1 MTMSKMAL
9 LGAVVVA
16 SVVIGSGTLAW
27 VRNGAVTAD
36 HENAD
41 NYVFGPDGR
50 LIGAAPTRAYV
61 PSGSGTVFRISPKSL
76 RQQKAPRLLELQYR
90 DRENFL
96 YRAAFCNPPV

>member
-50 LIGAAPTRAYV
+50 LIGAAPNQSIR
-61 PSGSGTVFRISPKSL
+61 S
-76 RQQKAPRLLELQYR
+76 QWER
-90 DRENFL
+90 DGLPN
-96 YRAAFCNPPV
+96 

>member
-36 HENAD
+36 LRMPTIMSSDRTAD
-41 NYVFGPDGR
+41 
-50 LIGAAPTRAYV
+50 
-61 PSGSGTVFRISPKSL
+61 
-76 RQQKAPRLLELQYR
+76 
-90 DRENFL
+90 
-96 YRAAFCNPPV
+96 